1 MPQPRPVKKSECLE
15 IRLPYEAKGAFMDK
29 CRQEGRSASESLRAY
44 IEQQIA
50 QDPPAGAPLPRRRSG
65 WALLLAG
72 LAAGGLVATAL
83 PTLARP
89 SARATF
95 EALDTNHDHVLSLA
109 EFARRR

>member
-15 IRLPYEAKGAFMDK
+15 IRLPYAAKGAFMDK

-50 QDPPAGAPLPRRRSG
+50 QDSSARTTPPRRRSG
-65 WALLLAG
+65 WGLLLAG

-89 SARATF
+89 SAQATF
-95 EALDTNHDHVLSLA
+95 EALDTNHDHVLSFV
-109 EFARRR
+109 EFARRH

>member
-50 QDPPAGAPLPRRRSG
+50 QVPPARTAQPRRRSG
-65 WALLLAG
+65 WAVLLAG
-72 LAAGGLVATAL
+72 LAAGGLLGAAL
-83 PTLARP
+83 PTLAHP
-89 SARATF
+89 SAQATF

-109 EFARRR
+109 EFSRRR

>member
-1 MPQPRPVKKSECLE
+1 MSQTRPVKKSECLE

-50 QDPPAGAPLPRRRSG
+50 QNPPTRGAPVRRRNG

-72 LAAGGLVATAL
+72 LA
-83 PTLARP
+83 
-89 SARATF
+89 
-95 EALDTNHDHVLSLA
+95 
-109 EFARRR
+109 